1 MSDTVICMTLFIM
14 IMVCVWTYIDIDHMI
29 PFIQEVAK
37 SYSKESAEVDPSLS
51 VNNKSLFI
59 VQLAMIATYLVL
71 GYQIPARLVLGAAGL
86 GVGEKVFML
95 GFQVITEAL
104 GYKKAKESKGTSE
117 DKASSND
124 TELQP
129 VKEIDEPTKKVT
141 DATPVE
147 ATEES
152 EGTNSSS
159 VEAPEKAEV
168 TSADSPKSDTE
179 KDESQSEDT
188 KVADKETLK
197 QQKSMQEMWSLQ
209 RWGIRSI
216 RFYSG

>member
-37 SYSKESAEVDPSLS
+37 SYSKAPEEVDSSLK
-51 VNNKSLFI
+51 VNNRSLFI

-71 GYQIPARLVLGAAGL
+71 GFQVPARLVLGAAGL

-95 GFQVITEAL
+95 VFQIAAEVL
-104 GYKKAKESKGTSE
+104 GYKKAKESKDTSE
-117 DKASSND
+117 DKTSSSD

-129 VKEIDEPTKKVT
+129 VKEVDEPAKKVT

-147 ATEES
+147 T
-152 EGTNSSS
+152 
-159 VEAPEKAEV
+159 PEKAEG

-188 KVADKETLK
+188 KVEDKASSEGTHADEAKIEK
-197 QQKSMQEMWSLQ
+197 
-209 RWGIRSI
+209 
-216 RFYSG
+216 

>member
-37 SYSKESAEVDPSLS
+37 SYSKAPEEVDSSLK
-51 VNNKSLFI
+51 VNNRSLFI
-59 VQLAMIATYLVL
+59 VQSAMIATYLVL
-71 GYQIPARLVLGAAGL
+71 GFQVPARLVLGAAGL

-95 GFQVITEAL
+95 VFQIAAEVL
-104 GYKKAKESKGTSE
+104 GYKKAKESKDTSE
-117 DKASSND
+117 DKTSSSD

-129 VKEIDEPTKKVT
+129 VKEVDEPAKKVT

-147 ATEES
+147 A
-152 EGTNSSS
+152 EG
-159 VEAPEKAEV
+159 
-168 TSADSPKSDTE
+168 TSADSPKSATE

-188 KVADKETLK
+188 KVEDKASSEGTHADEAKIEK
-197 QQKSMQEMWSLQ
+197 
-209 RWGIRSI
+209 
-216 RFYSG
+216 